1 MAIGDFELQI
11 PLIDAYNALMSDRIT
26 DKEQF
31 IDAILAIYGTLLAD
45 DTVTDDE
52 GKEEDGIKTAMQK
65 VKQRK
70 VLEMP
75 GEGAKAE
82 YLTRTF
88 DESGVEILKKAIE
101 QDIHKFSHIPC
112 MTDESFGGNV
122 SGVAMEF
129 KLLGMENITKIKT
142 RYYKKG
148 LRKRL
153 RIFANFLNLKGQQI
167 DISGIT
173 PTFTRAL
180 PKNLLEI
187 SQIIANLWGKISRKT
202 LLSQVPFVEDVDEEL
217 KRLDEEEEKAIEKQ
231 QALFGMQENTPP
243 GNKDTK
249 DDVDE

>member
-1 MAIGDFELQI
+1 
-11 PLIDAYNALMSDRIT
+11 MSDRVT

-45 DTVTDDE
+45 EDE
-52 GKEEDGIKTAMQK
+52 TEDGKSGEEEHKGIKAAMEKLRQET
-65 VKQRK
+65 

-75 GEGAKAE
+75 DSPKAE

-88 DESGVEILKKAIE
+88 DETGVEILKKAIE

-153 RIFANFLNLKGQQI
+153 RIFANFLSNKGI
-167 DISGIT
+167 
-173 PTFTRAL
+173 
-180 PKNLLEI
+180 
-187 SQIIANLWGKISRKT
+187 
-202 LLSQVPFVEDVDEEL
+202 QVDVS
-217 KRLDEEEEKAIEKQ
+217 
-231 QALFGMQENTPP
+231 
-243 GNKDTK
+243 
-249 DDVDE
+249 

>member
-1 MAIGDFELQI
+1 
-11 PLIDAYNALMSDRIT
+11 MSDRVT

-45 DTVTDDE
+45 DEVGDE
-52 GKEEDGIKTAMQK
+52 NGEKKDGMEAAIKQLK
-65 VKQRK
+65 KRK
-70 VLEMP
+70 VLEVP
-75 GEGAKAE
+75 DGAKAE

-142 RYYKKG
+142 RYYRKG
-148 LRKRL
+148 LRKRIK
-153 RIFANFLNLKGQQI
+153 IFYNFLSLQGKQV
-167 DISGIT
+167 DPTGIT
-173 PTFTRAL
+173 MTFTRAL

-187 SQIIANLWGKISRKT
+187 SQIVSNLWGKVSKKT
-202 LLSQVPFVEDVDEEL
+202 LLSQVPFVQNVDDELAAVEKEAEENIKRQQEVFGMQSNIPPDKELNPEDKPEKTKETTDVDE
-217 KRLDEEEEKAIEKQ
+217 
-231 QALFGMQENTPP
+231 
-243 GNKDTK
+243 
-249 DDVDE
+249 